1 MHKLFITKKSI
12 PFVIVV
18 LLFYSCKTQKHD
30 DPITNMYSANYENQY
45 RHVVDVVNTKESA
58 NKLALTYL
66 SIWYKDKEVDFN
78 EYESLTID
86 SVNDDKIWRVKMVRS
101 EHEKG
106 YDNPKYDVTNY
117 FVFIRKKDGAMLY
130 IRREKGEWVGTI
142 ELYER
147 LYEERMNK
155 TNNPN

>member
-1 MHKLFITKKSI
+1 MHKLLITKKSI

-18 LLFYSCKTQKHD
+18 LLFYSCKTQKYN
-30 DPITNMYSANYENQY
+30 DPITNMYSTDYAQQY
-45 RHVVDVVNTKESA
+45 RHVIDVVNTKESA

-101 EHEKG
+101 EHEEG
-106 YDNPKYDVTNY
+106 YDDSKYDTTNY
-117 FVFIRKKDGAMLY
+117 FLLFVKKTEQCSIPTGKK
-130 IRREKGEWVGTI
+130 ENG
-142 ELYER
+142 
-147 LYEERMNK
+147 
-155 TNNPN
+155 